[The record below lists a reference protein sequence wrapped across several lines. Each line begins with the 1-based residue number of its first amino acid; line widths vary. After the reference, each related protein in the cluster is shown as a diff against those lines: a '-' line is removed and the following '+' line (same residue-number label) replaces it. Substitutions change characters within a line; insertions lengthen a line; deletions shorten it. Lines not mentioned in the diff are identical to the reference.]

1 MQKKLNWGCVM
12 NEIEK
17 WQMEIENRMSTVE
30 AKVGSI
36 KEDLKDIKAF
46 QNKLMFWIIGTMATS
61 MLSLLTLIF
70 TLLKK

>member
-1 MQKKLNWGCVM
+1 MD
-12 NEIEK
+12 EIGK

-36 KEDLKDIKAF
+36 KEDLRDIKAF

>member
-17 WQMEIENRMSTVE
+17 WQMEIESRMSTVE